1 MLIYS
6 IENEHIQLI
15 FSCLDMFQNAQIS
28 YEFHS
33 IKDYFTCPKISL
45 HKIEFF
51 IEKFNVKIKLCT
63 SWDSVYLLHTFVF

>member
-1 MLIYS
+1 
-6 IENEHIQLI
+6 
-15 FSCLDMFQNAQIS
+15 MFQNAQIS

-45 HKIEFF
+45 HKIEYF

-63 SWDSVYLLHTFVF
+63 SWDSVYLLLTFVF